1 VIGRSW
7 LVWLFMN
14 VLVCAYFAAGY
25 LASRPTIVA
34 LKLERGV
41 SVDVTL
47 LRLAES
53 RLKMELRF
61 RGGRERSELG
71 EYATASQKDTGFLKF
86 AAPGAAVQLSAV
98 RPDSTPVTY
107 EAMPA
112 SSAGSDVV
120 TRNLTSDLSVERGV
134 WRWPPRD
141 RDLDLRPGFNAVKI
155 NVPSVDPVL
164 AGEMVQLVFKP
175 PLGFKTSENNV
186 GWLHTWFFWPLI
198 VPIQLV
204 WTLFLLIRR
213 RRLLRATRGT

>member
-1 VIGRSW
+1 MIGRSW
-7 LVWLFMN
+7 LVWLFIN
-14 VLVCAYFAAGY
+14 ALVCAYLAAGY
-25 LASRPTIVA
+25 LASRPTIVD

-71 EYATASQKDTGFLKF
+71 EYATVPQKDGGVLKF
-86 AAPGAAVQLSAV
+86 AAPGAAIQLSAA
-98 RPDSTPVTY
+98 RPESTPIIY

-112 SSAGSDVV
+112 SAVGTDAV

-134 WRWPPRD
+134 WRWPPRG
-141 RDLDLRPGFNAVKI
+141 RDLDLHSGFNAVKI
-155 NVPSVDPVL
+155 RILSVDPVL
-164 AGEMVQLVFKP
+164 AGEMVQLVSKP
-175 PLGFKTSENNV
+175 PLGFKSSEDNV
-186 GWLHTWFFWPLI
+186 AWLHAWFFWPLI

-204 WTLFLLIRR
+204 WALFLGVKR
-213 RRLLRATRGT
+213 RRLLRAGA